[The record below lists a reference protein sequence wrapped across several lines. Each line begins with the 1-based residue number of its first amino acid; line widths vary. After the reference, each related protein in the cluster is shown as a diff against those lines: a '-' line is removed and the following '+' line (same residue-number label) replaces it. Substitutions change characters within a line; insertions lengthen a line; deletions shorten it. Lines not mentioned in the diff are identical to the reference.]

1 MESRK
6 SYRFGAGRYIQEPGA
21 IKWAGEEISRYGS
34 NAYIIGGPT
43 ALKLAESGVRESLS
57 SAGIRSF
64 VETYSGLPSYEKI
77 AELSNTVK
85 TEGRDVIAGIGGGR
99 IMDLAKAAASRADVP
114 VVLIPTSAA
123 TCAAFSPLSVIYT
136 PEGRSC
142 GYEQHDYE
150 VNSVLV
156 DEDIMITQPVRL
168 LAAGILDAMAK
179 YIEIETLEPF
189 DLQTSTIERHS
200 AFHMAGYLY
209 EVLSKNG
216 IQAAK
221 DLTDRCLSKE
231 LHDVI
236 YSNIALTGIV
246 SAMMRGEGQIAL
258 GHAFNNMLRRHYL
271 GYANGYLHGELVAM
285 GLIAQLVYNKHEERI
300 PEIVNMMKE
309 FGLPCT
315 LQEIGIEPTE
325 ENRAAITAFLR
336 TYPFYTDDSVHSEAL
351 EEAVLR
357 VL

>member
-179 YIEIETLEPF
+179 YIEIETLEPPF
-189 DLQTSTIERHS
+189 LEWGTQKRELRADGADYVLWEHLTI
-200 AFHMAGYLY
+200 L
-209 EVLSKNG
+209 L
-216 IQAAK
+216 
-221 DLTDRCLSKE
+221 
-231 LHDVI
+231 
-236 YSNIALTGIV
+236 
-246 SAMMRGEGQIAL
+246 
-258 GHAFNNMLRRHYL
+258 
-271 GYANGYLHGELVAM
+271 
-285 GLIAQLVYNKHEERI
+285 
-300 PEIVNMMKE
+300 
-309 FGLPCT
+309 
-315 LQEIGIEPTE
+315 
-325 ENRAAITAFLR
+325 
-336 TYPFYTDDSVHSEAL
+336 YTDTNEDVTVLTEDDRPFEEAL
-351 EEAVLR
+351 ADAFAKT
-357 VL
+357 

>member
-6 SYRFGAGRYIQEPGA
+6 SYRFGAGRYIQEPGV
-21 IKWAGEEISRYGS
+21 IKEAGEETARYGS
-34 NAYIIGGPT
+34 KAYIIGGPT
-43 ALKLAESGVRESLS
+43 ALSLAGGDVMESLS
-57 SAGIRSF
+57 SAGIKSIT
-64 VETYSGLPSYEKI
+64 ETYSGFPSYEKI
-77 AELSNTVK
+77 AELSEVIK
-85 TEGRDVIAGIGGGR
+85 AEGCDVVTGIGGGR
-99 IMDLAKAAASRADVP
+99 IMDLAKASASKADVP

-136 PEGRSC
+136 PKGRSC

-150 VNSVLV
+150 VSSVLV
-156 DEDIMITQPVRL
+156 DEDIMVTQPVRL
-168 LAAGILDAMAK
+168 LAAGMLDAMAK
-179 YIEIETLEPF
+179 YIEIETLGPF
-189 DLQTSTIERHS
+189 DLETSTIERHS

-209 EVLSKNG
+209 DVLSRSG
-216 IQAAK
+216 LQAAADLK
-221 DLTDRCLSKE
+221 DNCLSKE

-271 GYANGYLHGELVAM
+271 EYASGHLHGALVAM
-285 GLIAQLVYNKHEERI
+285 GLIAQLVYNRHEERI
-300 PEIVNMMKE
+300 PEIVHMMKE

-315 LQEIGIEPTE
+315 LHEIGIEQNE
-325 ENRAAITAFLR
+325 ENRKAITAYLR
-336 TYPFYTDDSVHSEAL
+336 TYPFYTDDSIHAEAL
-351 EEAVLR
+351 GEAVRR